1 MADFNPKDYLSK
13 IRHIDSDIRSRQS
26 ELDQLRQTIA
36 LKTSTIKSEVIQETR
51 QGAFDERY
59 MKMIEQAEEINLK
72 IDKLVDTKV
81 RVSNEIDLMDD
92 RVSRIILREKYI
104 NLKTFEEIAEILGYE
119 LSWIHRLHGKALKEF
134 KQASLSHVK
143 QLK

>member
-1 MADFNPKDYLSK
+1 MTDFNPKDYLSK

-26 ELDQLRQTIA
+26 ELDQLRQTIV
-36 LKTSTIKSEVIQETR
+36 LKTSTIKGEVIQETR

-59 MKMIEQAEEINLK
+59 MKMIEQAEEIDAK
-72 IDKLVDTKV
+72 IDELVEEKIK
-81 RVSNEIDLMDD
+81 VSNQIDLLDD

-104 NLKTFEEIAEILGYE
+104 NLKTFEEIAKILDYE

-143 QLK
+143 Q

>member
-1 MADFNPKDYLSK
+1 MTERDPKKYLSH

-36 LKTSTIKSEVIQETR
+36 LKTSTIKQEVIQETR

-59 MKMIEQAEEINLK
+59 MKLIEQAEEINVK
-72 IDKLVDTKV
+72 IDELVDEKV
-81 RVSNEIDLMDD
+81 KVSNQIDLLDD

-104 NLKTFEEIAEILGYE
+104 NLKTFEEITKILNYE
-119 LSWIHRLHGKALKEF
+119 LRWTHKLHGKALEDF
-134 KQASLSHVK
+134 NQCILEHVYT
-143 QLK
+143 LK

>member
-1 MADFNPKDYLSK
+1 MTDFNPKEYLSK
-13 IRHIDSDIRSRQS
+13 IKHIDSDIRSRQS
-26 ELDQLRQTIA
+26 ELDRFRQSIMI
-36 LKTSTIKSEVIQETR
+36 KTSTIKAQVVQETR

-59 MKMIEQAEEINLK
+59 MKLIEQAEEINLK

-104 NLKTFEEIAEILGYE
+104 NLKTYEQIAEMMSYDV
-119 LSWIHRLHGKALKEF
+119 SYIHRMHGKALNQF
-134 KQASLSHVK
+134 KDAMLSS
-143 QLK
+143 QMA